1 MSPIYRHSP
10 SSVNAAP
17 LDLIVRGTYD
27 RRASK
32 REPLESRDIGKMEKK
47 KFFLKPNSAI
57 IERHIWKEFDNNP
70 IRRKP

>member
-1 MSPIYRHSP
+1 MRDAIPPDRE
-10 SSVNAAP
+10 A
-17 LDLIVRGTYD
+17 D

-32 REPLESRDIGKMEKK
+32 REPLESRDIGKIGKMEKK